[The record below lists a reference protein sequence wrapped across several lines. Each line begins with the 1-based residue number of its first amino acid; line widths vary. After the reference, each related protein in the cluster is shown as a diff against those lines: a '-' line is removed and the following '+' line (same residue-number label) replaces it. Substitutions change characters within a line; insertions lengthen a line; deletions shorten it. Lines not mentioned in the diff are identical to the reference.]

1 MTQAAYDLN
10 MKTKSYGQYRAPR
23 VRVVRGR
30 SRLDKLRQ
38 TVAALRS
45 VLVAALILG
54 RVVGLL
60 YSQAIITE
68 LSGEIESTRQEL
80 TQEQS
85 TYDYL
90 SGRMDDITS
99 TTNIQEIAEGK
110 LGLVKADASQIT
122 YITMEDQSRIV
133 RNESDLSRLL
143 SGVKTAALSLIGN
156 FNP

>member
-54 RVVGLL
+54 LVVSLL

-122 YITMEDQSRIV
+122 YITMEDKSLIV